1 MAIQPDQLS
10 KFSLGLGIAALAAK
24 GLLIWSVGRLSDFSD
39 APLENQI
46 SEMIDPA
53 NNLASVAAFIGLTIA
68 LVVLAKGTRGQLLY
82 ASLAF
87 KGVALFA
94 NPMAFV
100 IN

>member
-39 APLENQI
+39 DPLQNQI
-46 SEMIDPA
+46 SEAIDPA
-53 NNLASVAAFIGLTIA
+53 SNLASVAALIGLVIA
-68 LVVLAKGTRGQLLY
+68 LVALKKGVRGQLLH

-87 KGVALFA
+87 NSVALFA
-94 NPMAFV
+94 NPVVFAV
-100 IN
+100 